1 MVGLFEAWSFAFFH
15 KLSTRA
21 HARSSPTQF
30 PMHVALALR
39 AMSFRPTGHKPRP
52 STRLKYDDTINRI
65 RDRGPNVN
73 HPIAIVIAG
82 ALIAAAIALT
92 NRWTL
97 HSQVLVRMDNWTG
110 TTEWVNPRR

>member
-1 MVGLFEAWSFAFFH
+1 M
-15 KLSTRA
+15 
-21 HARSSPTQF
+21 
-30 PMHVALALR
+30 
-39 AMSFRPTGHKPRP
+39 
-52 STRLKYDDTINRI
+52 
-65 RDRGPNVN
+65 N

-82 ALIAAAIALT
+82 APAAIALT

>member
-1 MVGLFEAWSFAFFH
+1 LVGLFEAWSFAFFH

-21 HARSSPTQF
+21 HARSSPT
-30 PMHVALALR
+30 
-39 AMSFRPTGHKPRP
+39 P
-52 STRLKYDDTINRI
+52 SQKYDDTINWI
-65 RDRGPNVN
+65 CDGDPDMS

-97 HSQVLVRMDNWTG
+97 HSQVLVRMNNWTG
-110 TTEWVNPRR
+110 SVEWVNPHR

>member
-1 MVGLFEAWSFAFFH
+1 VDRNCPEAGRIMVELA
-15 KLSTRA
+15 A
-21 HARSSPTQF
+21 HYPVTLPPTHR
-30 PMHVALALR
+30 PLT
-39 AMSFRPTGHKPRP
+39 FRQPFGCTVPFTVHRM
-52 STRLKYDDTINRI
+52 YD
-65 RDRGPNVN
+65 GPDVN